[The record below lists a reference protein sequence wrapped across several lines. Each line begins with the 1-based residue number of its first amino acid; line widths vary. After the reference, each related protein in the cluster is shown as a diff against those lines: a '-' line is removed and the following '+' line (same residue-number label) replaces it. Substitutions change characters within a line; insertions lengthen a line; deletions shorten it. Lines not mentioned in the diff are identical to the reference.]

1 MLDGSRM
8 NRTLQIYFVD
18 KKKKNQKVEMKPYFM
33 SDFSLIK
40 FSSVDN
46 YREFIVMA
54 KNFMQK
60 VNFYSQNNKLR
71 LNINVQGK
79 RWS

>member
-1 MLDGSRM
+1 
-8 NRTLQIYFVD
+8 
-18 KKKKNQKVEMKPYFM
+18 M